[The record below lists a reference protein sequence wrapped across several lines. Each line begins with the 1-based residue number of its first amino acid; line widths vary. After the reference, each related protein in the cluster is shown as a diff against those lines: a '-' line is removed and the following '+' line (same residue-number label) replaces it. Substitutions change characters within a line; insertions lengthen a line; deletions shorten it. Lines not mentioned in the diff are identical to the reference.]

1 MILAYIE
8 FRVSLNLYNY
18 YIEVIFEFS
27 CKLSFICILEKA
39 LEVVRTDVFA
49 LSCCRKSAK
58 IVLIVTDGYSSDDVV
73 LPAVELRDMGAVML
87 SVGFGQDT
95 PLMRYTLESMSSDPK
110 NQYAFLFAYDRLVES
125 VKDISNRVCL
135 GNVSRDIE

>member
-73 LPAVELRDMGAVML
+73 LPAVELRDMGVVML
-87 SVGFGQDT
+87 GIGFGQDT

>member
-73 LPAVELRDMGAVML
+73 LPAVELRDMGVVML

-125 VKDISNRVCL
+125 VKGISNRVCL

>member
-73 LPAVELRDMGAVML
+73 LPAVELRDMGVVML
-87 SVGFGQDT
+87 GIGFGQDT

-110 NQYAFLFAYDRLVES
+110 DQYSFLFAYDRLVES

>member
-73 LPAVELRDMGAVML
+73 LPAVELRDMGVVML
-87 SVGFGQDT
+87 GIGFGQDT

-110 NQYAFLFAYDRLVES
+110 DQYAFLFAYDRLVES

>member
-1 MILAYIE
+1 M
-8 FRVSLNLYNY
+8 
-18 YIEVIFEFS
+18 
-27 CKLSFICILEKA
+27 
-39 LEVVRTDVFA
+39 
-49 LSCCRKSAK
+49 
-58 IVLIVTDGYSSDDVV
+58 IVTDSYSSDDVV
-73 LPAVELRDMGAVML
+73 LPAVELRDMGVVML

-110 NQYAFLFAYDRLVES
+110 DQYAFLFAYDRLVES

>member
-73 LPAVELRDMGAVML
+73 LPAVELRDMGVVML

>member
-39 LEVVRTDVFA
+39 IEVVRTDVFA

-73 LPAVELRDMGAVML
+73 LPAVELRDMGVVML
-87 SVGFGQDT
+87 GIGFGQDT

-110 NQYAFLFAYDRLVES
+110 NQYAFLLAYDRLVES

>member
-39 LEVVRTDVFA
+39 IEVVRTDVFA

-73 LPAVELRDMGAVML
+73 LPAVELRDMGVVML
-87 SVGFGQDT
+87 GIGFGQDT

>member
-73 LPAVELRDMGAVML
+73 LPAVELRDMGVVML
-87 SVGFGQDT
+87 GIGFGQDT

-110 NQYAFLFAYDRLVES
+110 NQYAFLLAYDRLVES